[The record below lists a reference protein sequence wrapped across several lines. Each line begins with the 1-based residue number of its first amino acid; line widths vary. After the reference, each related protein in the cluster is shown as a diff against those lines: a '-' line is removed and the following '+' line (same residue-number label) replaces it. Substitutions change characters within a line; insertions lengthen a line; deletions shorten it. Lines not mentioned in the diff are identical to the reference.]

1 MSISSES
8 GHVAILMSTFNGM
21 KYIKEQI
28 ESLLSQS
35 CSVGIHIH
43 IRDDGSTDSTLSYL
57 RGLSQERE
65 GIFIYEGENIGVV
78 GSFMWLVKNIAG
90 YNYYAFCDQDDVW
103 QPLKLTAAINKLSEI
118 TGYMPQL
125 YCSAYEYVDQNLITI
140 GRFISNTDLSINN
153 LLIENCAPGCT
164 MVFNAALRNLYLQL
178 NIGDISKSIVMHDWF
193 FLLLARCSGDVLYD
207 KNSYL
212 LYRQHAN
219 NVVGIKSGVL
229 SIFKNRWTQYKKEK
243 ARTNHLLFLQASL
256 LKDICDAES
265 FSGTPRL
272 VIEGFVKSQNNFYS
286 RLMYLL
292 KSNTIKVRRLKKID
306 ALLFTCLFLSGYYK

>member
-1 MSISSES
+1 
-8 GHVAILMSTFNGM
+8 
-21 KYIKEQI
+21 
-28 ESLLSQS
+28 
-35 CSVGIHIH
+35 
-43 IRDDGSTDSTLSYL
+43 
-57 RGLSQERE
+57 
-65 GIFIYEGENIGVV
+65 
-78 GSFMWLVKNIAG
+78 
-90 YNYYAFCDQDDVW
+90 
-103 QPLKLTAAINKLSEI
+103 
-118 TGYMPQL
+118 
-125 YCSAYEYVDQNLITI
+125 
-140 GRFISNTDLSINN
+140 
-153 LLIENCAPGCT
+153 